1 MWAVLV
7 VALVAFPALSL
18 GGGVAGGQ
26 VVTGVTITGI
36 VTNPAGVPY
45 TSQAG
50 AAVCPGPT
58 FVPNCADGAV
68 IGVDGSGHYT
78 FNLSPAAYPATY
90 TALGWVNI
98 GGIAGSSPVTFT
110 FQGPGE
116 TITQNFVVSP
126 PPPPPP
132 RMVFTYIGATSG
144 DLGDPVVLSVR
155 VTNSIT
161 GNPVSGVYVMF
172 GGIPTP
178 PPLCEAYSDA
188 SGVASCTATF
198 TGHAGLT
205 TFGTSYGPGPW
216 FLVTPEE
223 TVLTYA
229 PPATVVDGASVQLSG
244 QLHSDD
250 GVAVAGAGISLGIGS
265 QSCIATTDASGTGTC
280 GVTVSQPP
288 GPTNATATFA
298 GNGDYQPT
306 TANATTT
313 VLKPAATG
321 DDCKDGGWQYMVDS
335 NRRPFKNQGD
345 CVSFVATGGKNLA
358 AG

>member
-1 MWAVLV
+1 
-7 VALVAFPALSL
+7 
-18 GGGVAGGQ
+18 
-26 VVTGVTITGI
+26 
-36 VTNPAGVPY
+36 
-45 TSQAG
+45 
-50 AAVCPGPT
+50 
-58 FVPNCADGAV
+58 
-68 IGVDGSGHYT
+68 
-78 FNLSPAAYPATY
+78 
-90 TALGWVNI
+90 
-98 GGIAGSSPVTFT
+98 
-110 FQGPGE
+110 
-116 TITQNFVVSP
+116 
-126 PPPPPP
+126 
-132 RMVFTYIGATSG
+132 MVFTYIGATSG